1 MMDRLVFAE
10 RAASV
15 ERHLRRVRDRLPE
28 HAEDLHPMTDATD
41 AVVLHLWQAVQI
53 VIDIATSV
61 CVKRGLGVPAT
72 YGDAFLALASEG
84 ILPSELASRLAKAA
98 GFRNLVVHAYAE
110 IDLTRVHDAALNGP
124 QDLREFLRS
133 IRDTRV

>member
-1 MMDRLVFAE
+1 MDRLVFAE